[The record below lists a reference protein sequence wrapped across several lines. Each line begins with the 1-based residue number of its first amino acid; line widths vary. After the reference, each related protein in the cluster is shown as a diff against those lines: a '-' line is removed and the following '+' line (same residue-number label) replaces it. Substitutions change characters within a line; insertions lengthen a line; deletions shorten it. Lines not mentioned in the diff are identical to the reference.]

1 MNMNTL
7 RLQSMYASRQMLIQA
22 TLAPPPPSP
31 VVEYNRV
38 HVKMIINRKMYKYN
52 PEYVGDISGAG
63 SLTTH

>member
-1 MNMNTL
+1 MNTL

-22 TLAPPPPSP
+22 TLAPPPSP

-52 PEYVGDISGAG
+52 PEYVGDISGAE
-63 SLTTH
+63 SLTSH